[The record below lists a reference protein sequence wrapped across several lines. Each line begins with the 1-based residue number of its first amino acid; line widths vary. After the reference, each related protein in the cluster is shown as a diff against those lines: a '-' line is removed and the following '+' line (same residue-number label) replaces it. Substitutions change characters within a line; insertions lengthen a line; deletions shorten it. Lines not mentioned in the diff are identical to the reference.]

1 MFRAL
6 TLSALALAALPAA
19 ALPASAAEVE
29 LWRLDCGR
37 INVPDLNAF
46 SDTFAYGGQSR
57 VLTDGCYLIRH
68 DDAYLLWDAGVPLA
82 ALGQPF
88 AAEGPSPTLDRSL
101 TDQLAQIGVAPEAI
115 GLLGISHYHFDHVGQ
130 ASAFPA
136 ATLLIGAADLEALR
150 GAPPFGAAPE
160 LLAPWLDGGRPVTP
174 VTGDLDVFGD
184 GTATILSAPGHTPG
198 ETALLVRLK
207 ETGPVLLSGDVV
219 HFEAQ
224 IARRGVPGFNT
235 DRADSLASLDRLTGI
250 AEELDATLV
259 IQHEPDHV
267 SRLPAFPASAR

>member
-19 ALPASAAEVE
+19 AAPAAPGVE

-88 AAEGPSPTLDRSL
+88 AAEGLSPTLDRSL
-101 TDQLAQIGVAPEAI
+101 TDQLAQIGVDPEAI

-250 AEELDATLV
+250 AESLGATLV

>member
-6 TLSALALAALPAA
+6 TLSALALAALHAA

-29 LWRLDCGR
+29 MWRLDCGR

-88 AAEGPSPTLDRSL
+88 AAEGLSPTLDRSL
-101 TDQLAQIGVAPEAI
+101 TDQLAEIGVAPEAI

-150 GAPPFGAAPE
+150 GEPPFGAAPE
-160 LLAPWLDGGRPVTP
+160 LLAPWLDGSRPITP

-184 GTATILSAPGHTPG
+184 GTATILAAPGHTPG

-224 IARRGVPGFNT
+224 IARRGVPGFNV

-250 AEELDATLV
+250 AKSLGATLV

>member
-6 TLSALALAALPAA
+6 TLSAFALAALPAA

-57 VLTDGCYLIRH
+57 VLTNGCYLIRH

-82 ALGQPF
+82 TLGQPF

-150 GAPPFGAAPE
+150 GEPPFGAAPE

-224 IARRGVPGFNT
+224 IARRGVPGFNA

>member
-19 ALPASAAEVE
+19 AAPAAPGVE

-46 SDTFAYGGQSR
+46 SDTFAYADQSR

-88 AAEGPSPTLDRSL
+88 AAEGLSPTLDRSL
-101 TDQLAQIGVAPEAI
+101 TDQLAQIGVDPEAI

-150 GAPPFGAAPE
+150 EEPPFGAAPE
-160 LLAPWLDGGRPVTP
+160 LLASWLDGGRPITP

-224 IARRGVPGFNT
+224 VARRGVPGFNV

-250 AEELDATLV
+250 AESLGATLV